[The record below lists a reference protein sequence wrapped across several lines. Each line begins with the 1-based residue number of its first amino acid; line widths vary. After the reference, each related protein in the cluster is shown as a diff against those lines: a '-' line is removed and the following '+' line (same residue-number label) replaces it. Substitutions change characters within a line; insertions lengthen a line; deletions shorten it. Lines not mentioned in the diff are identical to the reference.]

1 MRIVS
6 REKGISLSREAEMAE
21 ISELQTTVRTR
32 TDGELV
38 KMVAESSKYT
48 PEAVALAVLL
58 LTG

>member
-1 MRIVS
+1 
-6 REKGISLSREAEMAE
+6 MAE